1 MGPPGKMN
9 KHFPFKFQ
17 VLHSNFQHQLNLTD
31 VLKVLYRFD
40 MYGSQQGLVLVCHY
54 IKMFVVL
61 FSGDKGFVYFIIL
74 RKHVADF
81 SSS

>member
-1 MGPPGKMN
+1 MGPPGKIN
-9 KHFPFKFQ
+9 NHFPFKFQ
-17 VLHSNFQHQLNLTD
+17 VLHSNFQH

-61 FSGDKGFVYFIIL
+61 FSGDKGFIYFIIL